1 MSRAITSALMVVA
14 ALSLSG
20 CDKKIVEP
28 LVETSNGAGG
38 IIRFAVSEYKSSSIF
53 GGIEGL
59 VRKAGYTCA
68 SRDAVSTGFYT
79 IPSDEEGRDQVMTFE
94 CK

>member
-1 MSRAITSALMVVA
+1 MNRAITSALMVVA

-20 CDKKIVEP
+20 CDKEIVEP
-28 LVETSNGAGG
+28 IVETSNGAGG
-38 IIRFAVSEYKSSSIF
+38 IIRFSVSDYKSSSIF

-68 SRDAVSTGFYT
+68 GSDAVSTGFYV
-79 IPSDEEGRDQVMTFE
+79 IPSDEKGRDQVMTFI